1 MTRRLSLFV
10 GIAAFAAA
18 LAAPGA
24 ANAQIFSKRGTAIL
38 PPAECPDGPDCYDKK
53 GTFTPCYSPATPISV
68 RWRTTFETPCYPGYC
83 PNRWHGGQY
92 GCCDADA
99 PGCAAGQG
107 GGYGAYSG
115 ARRDEAEL
123 LHLGG
128 LGPCSPT
135 GVDIISELE
144 GHHAAPR

>member
-1 MTRRLSLFV
+1 MMRRLSLLV

-18 LAAPGA
+18 LAVPGA
-24 ANAQIFSKRGTAIL
+24 AHAQIFSKRGTAIL

-53 GTFTPCYSPATPISV
+53 GAFTPCYSPATPISV
-68 RWRTTFETPCYPGYC
+68 RWRTTFETPYYPGC
-83 PNRWHGGQY
+83 CAKRSHGAQY
-92 GCCDADA
+92 GCDAA
-99 PGCAAGQG
+99 ETGCAAGAG

-115 ARRDEAEL
+115 ARHDEAEL

-128 LGPCSPT
+128 LGPYSPT

-144 GHHAAPR
+144 GHHAGPR